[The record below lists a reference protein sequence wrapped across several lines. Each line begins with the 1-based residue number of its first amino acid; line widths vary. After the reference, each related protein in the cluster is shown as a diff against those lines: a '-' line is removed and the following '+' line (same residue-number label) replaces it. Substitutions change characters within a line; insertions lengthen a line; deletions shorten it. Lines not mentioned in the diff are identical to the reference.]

1 MHRFSTY
8 GLVVESSAAVPGVPL
23 ARAAGGPDV
32 VVDLAE
38 AGQISSAVRAAERA
52 WYISPDRDAAGVPW
66 LTVWRGHGFRFVYAE
81 GAEFL
86 IAADGTA
93 VEGRWRAPLTVSDAA
108 SYLLGPVLAFVLRL
122 RGVVPLHA
130 AGVVIGPRALLFAGA
145 AGAGKSSTVTAL
157 GALGYGVLS
166 DDVVPLQVVA
176 NGVVAAPGF
185 PRLSIWDD
193 SASALLGASMPEL
206 KPWSDSYGKRC
217 VDAYEQGL
225 RFHDAVVEVGTIYV
239 LQSRTG
245 SGPGS
250 HRLSP
255 RAPGSQRLS
264 SREALLALAANT
276 YGSYL
281 LDQRMRQIEFD
292 VLTQVARA
300 VHVRTLRFD
309 EDLSR
314 LAGACA
320 ALAADA
326 GGD

>member
-8 GLVVESSAAVPGVPL
+8 GLVVESSATVPGAPL
-23 ARAAGGPDV
+23 ARAAGRPDV

-38 AGQISSAVRAAERA
+38 AEQISSEMRAGERA
-52 WYISPDRDAAGVPW
+52 WYVSPDRDAAGVPW
-66 LTVWRGHGFRFVYAE
+66 LTVWRGQGFRFVYAE

-130 AGVVIGPRALLFAGA
+130 AGVVVRGRARLFAGA

-157 GALGYGVLS
+157 GALGYDMLS
-166 DDVVPLQVVA
+166 DDLVPLQVGA
-176 NGVVAAPGF
+176 NGIVAAPGF

-193 SASALLGASMPEL
+193 SASALLGTLTPEL

-225 RFHDAVVEVGTIYV
+225 RFHDAAVEVGTIYV
-239 LQSRTG
+239 LQSRTSAG
-245 SGPGS
+245 
-250 HRLSP
+250 L
-255 RAPGSQRLS
+255 GSQRLS

-281 LDQRMRQIEFD
+281 LDQRMRETEFD

-300 VHVRTLRFD
+300 IHVRALRFD
-309 EDLSR
+309 DDLSR

-326 GGD
+326 AGD